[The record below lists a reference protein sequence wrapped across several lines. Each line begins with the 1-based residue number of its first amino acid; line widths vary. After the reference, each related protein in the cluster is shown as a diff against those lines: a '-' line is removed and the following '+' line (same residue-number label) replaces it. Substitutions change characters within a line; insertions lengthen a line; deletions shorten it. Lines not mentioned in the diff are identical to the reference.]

1 MTLAERAGLDL
12 FMEKGGAKT
21 TGRVHR
27 RRPWVQA
34 RWTESGLIKD
44 EPAVGKKKIGK
55 RGGKKKEKKKNKLK
69 KYAA

>member
-1 MTLAERAGLDL
+1 MTLAERGGLDL
-12 FMEKGGAKT
+12 FMEKGSAKT

-44 EPAVGKKKIGK
+44 EPVVGKKKIGK
-55 RGGKKKEKKKNKLK
+55 RGGKNERKKKLK
-69 KYAA
+69 KERN

>member
-1 MTLAERAGLDL
+1 MTLAERGGLDL
-12 FMEKGGAKT
+12 FMEKGSAKT

-44 EPAVGKKKIGK
+44 EPVVGKKKIGK
-55 RGGKKKEKKKNKLK
+55 KERKIKKKCGVRD
-69 KYAA
+69 